1 VTFKLPTVDPSDPS
15 GVEVDHEATASALER
30 ELVGWGASVGF
41 GGGNFAPGPFGQFWR
56 VRRVPINL
64 WAASSNLLLPSFCC
78 RVCNTA
84 TSRSCFSLQ
93 LIMNTF

>member
-1 VTFKLPTVDPSDPS
+1 VTFKLPTVDPSDPN

-56 VRRVPINL
+56 VRRVPVNL
-64 WAASSNLLLPSFCC
+64 WAAFKQPAAALFC
-78 RVCNTA
+78 
-84 TSRSCFSLQ
+84 
-93 LIMNTF
+93 